1 MKRFEA
7 HIGPI
12 PAKILRKTLKNGY
25 RIAWV
30 LMGVYALYSVNAF
43 VNDFETAGDR
53 FMLMTHYLHDKM
65 EEHDAP
71 LGDLP
76 HEQPPIEN

>member
-1 MKRFEA
+1 MKHTPER
-7 HIGPI
+7 HVVIWTV
-12 PAKILRKTLKNGY
+12 RNWY

-30 LMGVYALYSVNAF
+30 LMGLYALYSVNAF

-53 FMLMTHYLHDKM
+53 WMQFTKYMHDKM

-76 HEQPPIEN
+76 RHQPPTDD